1 MEPIIVDCASD
12 DETIEQWNPAVWIGQ
27 GKRYENVPAY
37 VDSAR
42 RRVLTLPSNAAAM
55 LPPTTLPISQF
66 LLYNLP
72 PVSQI
77 NDAVD
82 LETTYTF
89 EDPTPDLE
97 GLLRFLAIP
106 SRRLVNQLVDG
117 FGQAWFDGRKSIH
130 TTLNPEIAYPFWIL
144 TFWRDMLDATE
155 AKARWLRAE
164 RWLHLTGKTR
174 EETELKLQVR
184 GIWSV
189 VGWRHELECFAG
201 LPVDSLANLLADDML
216 DSRVIDALLA
226 LLSLRARLTGDET
239 LIIGTVF
246 AQFIRLLPPI
256 IDGLPCGPIIKSVG
270 SQRYLAKYGE
280 WFQANGRRRLYNV
293 LYRDPQHWTAVRVD
307 FETCQVQYG
316 DGLKWQRP
324 SDFFEGLRCWID
336 QYHESDFCVT
346 DDLVCAEQTDGFNCG
361 IIAVNTI
368 AHNEFG
374 DVLWTQDCAKAMR
387 MKAFCD
393 IMQHALSIETS
404 ASVPCAVQTDD
415 IGDNVL
421 AVDLD
426 FNDALLSVHGKATV
440 AAESCDSSSKVN
452 TTPTSGESEVVELQ
466 VGKTLPPTVLE
477 VEPIAAADPELEDV
491 PMDKFEP
498 EKSSKVLCGA
508 KRERDEV
515 EEVVERKRKV
525 AKTSADPAPVAR
537 HPLFSSNASRPR
549 SLSPNSSPPRSKK
562 TAKNS
567 KKHPS
572 NDSSSSFVGASRSA
586 TTARSLRQQVKDG
599 TFRPSAKKTRTFQE
613 NCRAVDPECSFE
625 PTCSKVQCSICK
637 VWKPMK
643 EPYNTSRFKEH
654 AATLCEPPPEPKTP
668 NAITNFFTKTSGSKP
683 KPLKPRPQ
691 LVSVPCPGLT
701 ARYDESVGRYLE
713 NSLAMGGGARSLDY
727 YSREIFQKSYVDLS
741 DPQKQQVKT
750 AQIHGRSWTN
760 NTSVGVMATFSTKC
774 LKRVDVDV
782 EKSSAPPPCH
792 ECILVFSLR
801 PYQAA
806 LRKEPPKQENLK
818 FIPHVHRPNQH
829 AALLCARVQGLEGLL
844 AENNEHSLERRWVQH
859 LLSGKFK
866 DDKVFLGLVE
876 LKVMGLEREIKGLGK
891 QNFKYNEDL
900 DAFFGLVHT
909 TSPRAYRELAKHF
922 PIRSERSIEHKIST
936 SPRFP
941 LGITAETYMSVGKYC
956 EDYGYPRGAPL
967 SLAVDDTKLFA
978 ALRPLYDGVKKKW
991 FIVGASSGPIEVP
1004 DVESLHA
1011 TLDRLEKNPP
1021 TLATKLRLWTLQI
1034 PIPRVPPL
1042 VLAVMA
1048 IDSNVKASQLGE
1060 WQIALMRGLALH
1072 GFRIIASGGDGAAV
1086 ERECQRRLTGASKR
1100 IEFKIKHPDPECP
1113 DIVVEIWELDGNVFV
1128 IFQDA
1133 KHLRKTI
1140 RNNAG
1145 AGARGLVLGNY
1156 LVYYEQMFTLAI
1168 QPDSPMYARDWKN
1181 RDRMDD
1187 NAAARLTSADTLQQ
1201 AAQDPAKHMGLVA
1214 YLFVFGDLVDAY
1226 QSRTI
1231 SHHERAKI
1239 AIRAQL
1245 FLRTWRTY
1253 LAKAGCSEA
1262 RHFIS
1267 KEAFDICGILINGIL
1282 GLIVIHRDYLGDKT
1296 CPLLPWFI
1304 ASEPNEHSFSGLRLF
1319 SKDFALHEAICILPK
1334 IRAQMQSA
1342 VLARLTA
1349 TDFKKQA
1356 SGYAH
1361 TYFTKDD
1368 VDFSLL
1374 AQYPSDVEL
1383 GIAYEIAME
1392 ENNCLWSLLGI
1403 HPHEIA
1409 NAPDPKVGLR
1419 TQPAPDPAHE
1429 AFYLD
1434 GDTAEDAQDVVRSA
1448 AEQLQKIVD
1457 SLKSVANISRAGDNE
1472 LDACVMASVT
1482 LAMEELA
1489 TIEDLPVSNPERF
1502 AEIQTEIAQ
1511 VMSTQPTALINL
1523 LEGIAST
1530 ALAQCPK
1537 DSPPSSRPL
1546 TDISSTDL
1554 ASLVQIRREHQT
1566 REERMGVRTYKGSGT
1581 YKNPKTGEEKPL
1593 TERQLLAQKMQA
1605 IIGRDQ
1611 EKGSSTGLNRTVRWT
1626 GSATKT
1632 GNAANAELAA
1642 TGRAKETVKRR
1653 RNVFKALKCISRVA
1667 EAGVDSSSP
1676 LEAGLYGF
1684 VMVGSEIFL
1693 ARVVT
1698 MYSKNGGKAG
1708 AHSWV
1713 PKSECIGALSYILVQ
1728 LHQHSYRRQFK
1739 YHDRNYRDLGTLRF
1753 THLPSNSFLFLLPQ
1767 GDSKNAEPITEFR
1780 DHLEIGRKAYTIF
1793 EELDAERASLA
1804 KAVASLNTVRRKGKP
1819 NVNVVEIEEEEA
1831 EDEED

>member
-1 MEPIIVDCASD
+1 MEHMIIDCSSD
-12 DETIEQWNPAVWIGQ
+12 DETAGQWDPAVWIGQ
-27 GKRYENVPAY
+27 GKKYKNLPSY

-42 RRVLTLPSNAAAM
+42 RRLLKPPDAAAAV
-55 LPPTTLPISQF
+55 LPPPTLPISQF

-72 PVSQI
+72 PVSE
-77 NDAVD
+77 NVHSVN
-82 LETTYTF
+82 LETTYSSV
-89 EDPTPDLE
+89 DPTPDLE
-97 GLLRFLAIP
+97 GFLRFLAIP
-106 SRRLVNQLVDG
+106 SRPMLNQMVDG
-117 FGQAWFDGRKSIH
+117 FGQAWFDGK
-130 TTLNPEIAYPFWIL
+130 N
-144 TFWRDMLDATE
+144 
-155 AKARWLRAE
+155 
-164 RWLHLTGKTR
+164 
-174 EETELKLQVR
+174 
-184 GIWSV
+184 V
-189 VGWRHELECFAG
+189 VGWRRELGCFAG
-201 LPVDSLANLLADDML
+201 LPVENLAKLLSDDLL
-216 DSRVIDALLA
+216 DSRIIDALLA
-226 LLSLRARLTGDET
+226 VLALRARLTGDET
-239 LIIGTVF
+239 LIIGTSF
-246 AQFIRLLPPI
+246 AEFIRLLPPI
-256 IDGLPCGPIIKSVG
+256 IDGRPCGSIVKSVG
-270 SQRYLAKYGE
+270 GQRYLGKYGV
-280 WFQANGRRRLYNV
+280 WFQTNGHKRLYNV
-293 LYRDPQHWTAVRVD
+293 LYRDPKHWTAARVD
-307 FETCQVQYG
+307 FETKQVQYG
-316 DGLKWQRP
+316 DGLKWKRP
-324 SDFFEGLRCWID
+324 SDFFDGLRCWID
-336 QYHESDFCVT
+336 QYHEADFYVT
-346 DDLVCAEQTDGFNCG
+346 DDLVCAEQTDDFNCG

-374 DVLWTQDCAKAMR
+374 DVLWTQDRAKAMR

-393 IMQHALSIETS
+393 VVQHALSVES
-404 ASVPCAVQTDD
+404 SSLVPCAVQMNDTV
-415 IGDNVL
+415 DNML
-421 AVDLD
+421 AVDVD
-426 FNDALLSVHGKATV
+426 FNDELFRTNAPPLV
-440 AAESCDSSSKVN
+440 
-452 TTPTSGESEVVELQ
+452 LQ
-466 VGKTLPPTVLE
+466 VEQTV
-477 VEPIAAADPELEDV
+477 AADPEPKDVLMEKLE
-491 PMDKFEP
+491 PAE
-498 EKSSKVLCGA
+498 SLRAYGGA
-508 KRERDEV
+508 KRGRDDV
-515 EEVVERKRKV
+515 EEVEAERKRKV
-525 AKTSADPAPVAR
+525 AKTSMDSDPAPAAR
-537 HPLFSSNASRPR
+537 HPLFSSNASRTR
-549 SLSPNSSPPRSKK
+549 SPSPIPSPPQSTKTRKK
-562 TAKNS
+562 S
-567 KKHPS
+567 QKHPS

-586 TTARSLRQQVKDG
+586 ITARNLRDQVKNG
-599 TFRPSAKKTRTFQE
+599 TFQPSAKKTRNFQD
-613 NCRAVDPECSFE
+613 NCRAVDPECNFE

-637 VWKPMK
+637 EWKPMK
-643 EPYNTSRFKEH
+643 EPYNTSRFKQH
-654 AATLCEPPPEPKTP
+654 AVTLCKPPPPEPKPP
-668 NAITNFFTKTSGSKP
+668 NNITNFFTKSSGSKP

-691 LVSVPCPGLT
+691 TISVPCPGLT
-701 ARYDESVGRYLE
+701 ARYDESVGKYLE
-713 NSLAMGGGARSLDY
+713 NSLAMGGGSRSLEY
-727 YSREIFQKSYVDLS
+727 YSEEIFRMRYADLS
-741 DPQKQQVKT
+741 EPQKQQVKT

-760 NTSVGVMATFSTKC
+760 NTSVGVMATFSAKC
-774 LKRVDVDV
+774 LKRVEIDA
-782 EKSSAPPPCH
+782 ETSS
-792 ECILVFSLR
+792 LFSFLSSS
-801 PYQAA
+801 Q
-806 LRKEPPKQENLK
+806 
-818 FIPHVHRPNQH
+818 
-829 AALLCARVQGLEGLL
+829 
-844 AENNEHSLERRWVQH
+844 NNEHTPERRWVQH

-866 DDKVFLGLVE
+866 DDKVFYGLLE
-876 LKVMGLEREIKGLGK
+876 LKMMGLEREIKGLGK
-891 QNFKYNEDL
+891 QNFKYNEDV

-922 PIRSERSIEHKIST
+922 PIRSERSIKHKIST

-941 LGITAETYMSVGKYC
+941 LGITAETYMSVEKYC

-978 ALRPLYDGVKKKW
+978 ALRPLYDGVRQKW

-1004 DVESLHA
+1004 DVETLHA
-1011 TLDRLEKNPP
+1011 TLDHLEKHPP

-1060 WQIALMRGLALH
+1060 WQIALMQGLALH

-1086 ERECQRRLTGASKR
+1086 ERECQRRLTRASKR
-1100 IEFKIKHPDPECP
+1100 SEFKIKHPDPEHP
-1113 DIVVEIWELDGNVFV
+1113 DIVVELWELDGNVFV
-1128 IFQDA
+1128 VFQDA

-1156 LVYYEQMFTLAI
+1156 LVYYEQMYTLAI
-1168 QPDSPMYARDWKN
+1168 QPDSPMYARDWRN

-1201 AAQDPAKHMGLVA
+1201 AARDPANNLGLVV

-1239 AIRAQL
+1239 AIRARL
-1245 FLRTWRTY
+1245 FLQTWRAY

-1267 KEAFDICGILINGIL
+1267 KEAFDICEIIINGIL
-1282 GLIVIHRDYLGDKT
+1282 GLIVIHRDHLGDKS

-1319 SKDFALHEAICILPK
+1319 SKDFALHEAICFLPK

-1342 VLARLTA
+1342 VLSRLTA

-1368 VDFSLL
+1368 IDFSLL
-1374 AQYPSDVEL
+1374 AQYPSDAEL

-1403 HPHEIA
+1403 HPNDIS

-1419 TQPAPDPAHE
+1419 AQPAPDPAHE

-1434 GDTAEDAQDVVRSA
+1434 GDTVASDAQDIARSA
-1448 AEQLQKIVD
+1448 AEQLQEVVD
-1457 SLKSVANISRAGDNE
+1457 SLKSVPNISRAGDNE
-1472 LDACVMASVT
+1472 LDACVIASVT

-1489 TIEDLPVSNPERF
+1489 TIADLPVSNPERF

-1511 VMSTQPTALINL
+1511 FMNTQPTAFINL
-1523 LEGIAST
+1523 LEGMAST
-1530 ALAQCPK
+1530 ALAQSSEETFTPA
-1537 DSPPSSRPL
+1537 SRPL
-1546 TDISSTDL
+1546 TDISSTEL

-1626 GSATKT
+1626 GSAVKT

-1642 TGRAKETVKRR
+1642 TGRAKEAVKRR
-1653 RNVFKALKCISRVA
+1653 RDVCKALKCISRVA
-1667 EAGVDSSSP
+1667 EAGVSSSSP
-1676 LEAGLYGF
+1676 LGAGLYGF

-1713 PKSECIGALSYILVQ
+1713 PTCESIGALSYILVQ
-1728 LHQHSYRRQFK
+1728 LYQHSYRRQFK
-1739 YHDRNYRDLGTLRF
+1739 FQDRNYRELGTLRF

-1767 GDSKNAEPITEFR
+1767 GDLKNAEPIAEFR
-1780 DHLEIGRKAYTIF
+1780 DHLEIGRKAYAVF
-1793 EELDAERASLA
+1793 EELDAERELLA

-1819 NVNVVEIEEEEA
+1819 NVNLVEVEEEEEEA
-1831 EDEED
+1831 EEEGA